1 MITNL
6 SKLSKV
12 IRQTAKLYPSNLNN
26 LKNQNIISYTLN
38 SKSNQLN
45 NKSNQLNSK
54 SNQLNNKSTYL
65 NTTNIISTEYFRHIL
80 DSYNGIDW
88 KYLTDIYTTVNLTN
102 MNYNRTLL
110 PFNCNPYK
118 LYLLEWKPSAIS
130 DIHGHNHNGC
140 IFKIISDGCLKEE
153 VYNPNTEKLGKI
165 SYLNKTVNTR
175 YIDNTIGHHRI
186 LNTGDTTCY
195 SLHLY

>member
-12 IRQTAKLYPSNLNN
+12 IKQTVKLYPSNLNN
-26 LKNQNIISYTLN
+26 LKNQNTISYTLTIN
-38 SKSNQLN
+38 QKDKSNH
-45 NKSNQLNSK
+45 
-54 SNQLNNKSTYL
+54 LNNKSTYL

-88 KYLTDIYTTVNLTN
+88 KYLTDIYTTVKLSN

-118 LYLLEWKPSAIS
+118 LYLLKWDPGAIS

-153 VYNPNTEKLGKI
+153 VYNPNTETLGKI

-186 LNTGDTTCY
+186 LNTGDTTSY